1 VDPFEPF
8 AQSRS
13 IRSDIAHQ
21 LAIRFG
27 LTLVNVRTD
36 ARDVATWQGPNDDD
50 LLTSLGA
57 RRGLG
62 RLDAATYLQKLR
74 NALNE

>member
-1 VDPFEPF
+1 VDLFEPF
-8 AQSRS
+8 AHSWS

-21 LAIRFG
+21 LAITFG

-36 ARDVATWQGPNDDD
+36 ARDVATWHGPNEDD
-50 LLTSLGA
+50 LLASIRA

-62 RLDAATYLQKLR
+62 RLDAATTFRTSALR
-74 NALNE
+74 